1 MFSGQFQDPLKRFCA
16 GTKGMG
22 MVNEFHKAVTLV
34 TLLTAMLALPG
45 ISAADAVPVFQE
57 FDVTQGIVGRSTTL
71 KDNLHIGS
79 LSELNSD
86 VKYVVSPQI
95 SKDLLLRVGA
105 EWQRF
110 SFPAQRHAAAPD
122 TLQQVNAI
130 LGLDN
135 QFAEQWL
142 MRIEVQPGLY
152 GDFSQLGWRSFD
164 APIKMGVAYL
174 VDADLQWFFGLRVD
188 ARSQYPVFPALGV
201 RWKFSDVWTLDMQ
214 LPNPRLEYD
223 VSDTFQAYLG
233 VGILA
238 GTYRVSDHYGDDRG
252 LPQLNHATLDYTE
265 VRLGPGFSWKARPN
279 LTVEAEAGY
288 VLYQSWDFFDQHVNP
303 TSSPLPHL
311 QFALHARF

>member
-1 MFSGQFQDPLKRFCA
+1 MISFCA
-16 GTKGMG
+16 DSKRMD
-22 MVNEFHKAVTLV
+22 MEYRCYKAIVPV
-34 TLLTAMLALPG
+34 SLLAAMLAMPG
-45 ISAADAVPVFQE
+45 GAAAESIPMFQE
-57 FDVTQGIVGRSTTL
+57 LDATQGIVGRSTTL
-71 KDNLHIGS
+71 RDNLHVAP

-86 VKYVVSPQI
+86 VKYVVSPQV
-95 SKDLLLRVGA
+95 SKDLLLRVGT

-110 SFPAQRHAAAPD
+110 SFPQRQHAAAPD

-135 QFAEQWL
+135 QIADRWL

-152 GDFSQLGWRSFD
+152 GDFSTLGWRSFD

-188 ARSQYPVFPALGV
+188 ARSQYPVFPAAGV

-223 VSDTFQAYLG
+223 VSDKFQAYLG
-233 VGILA
+233 VDILA
-238 GTYRVSDHYGDDRG
+238 GTYRVGDHYGDNRG

-265 VRLGPGFSWKARPN
+265 VRLGPGFSWKVRPD
-279 LTVEAEAGY
+279 LTLEAEVGY
-288 VLYQSWDFFDQHVNP
+288 VLYQTWDFFDQNTEP
-303 TSSPLPHL
+303 SSHPLPYL
-311 QFALHARF
+311 QLALHARF